1 MYGLQA
7 IPLLDHLYDVR
18 ANKLLSYW
26 EPCVTCAIDMIRLT
40 DDYMTTPM
48 HLSICIMLYALHWLV
63 TMYLIEL
70 TVEVGAVTEI

>member
-7 IPLLDHLYDVR
+7 IPLLDHLYNIR
-18 ANKLLSYW
+18 ANTRLSYW

-48 HLSICIMLYALHWLV
+48 HLSICIMLYALASNNVHNR
-63 TMYLIEL
+63 L
-70 TVEVGAVTEI
+70 TNEVCAVTEI